1 MRQLLWEFNC
11 YGLNGLCF
19 LLHFKFFSYYFQEAC
34 FYYLLTYES
43 IYVCAHLCAG
53 ACEGPKRVSAS
64 GARVMG
70 SCEHP
75 DRLLET
81 ELETS
86 EKQQVLLNTE
96 PFLQALIFTFEAGS
110 SYSLVWLELTIQPKL
125 VLIFRSFYLSLLSAG
140 SARFNKHMNVT
151 AQPVL

>member
-1 MRQLLWEFNC
+1 
-11 YGLNGLCF
+11 
-19 LLHFKFFSYYFQEAC
+19 
-34 FYYLLTYES
+34 
-43 IYVCAHLCAG
+43 VCAHLCAG

-110 SYSLVWLELTIQPKL
+110 SYSLVWLELTI
-125 VLIFRSFYLSLLSAG
+125 
-140 SARFNKHMNVT
+140 
-151 AQPVL
+151 